1 MRRADTPMEVAIKG
15 ALAGLAGTVVLTLA
29 MRLAAQAGEDEAVAR
44 SEAPKGGPAEASP
57 PARLVGK
64 VAAGVF
70 DRELSPSLQ
79 GVLGHG
85 VHWGYGTLWGMIYG
99 LVQASIRFPHLLHGA
114 VLGLIVWLV
123 GPRGLVPAMNLG
135 PSVAEG
141 AAPRSGR
148 SLALHELYGWAVALV
163 FAALSRDG

>member
-29 MRLAAQAGEDEAVAR
+29 MRFAGRDGGDEAPAS
-44 SEAPKGGPAEASP
+44 SEAPRLGEAQTSP
-57 PARLVGK
+57 PAELVGR
-64 VAAGVF
+64 VASGIF
-70 DRELSPSLQ
+70 ERELSPDVQ
-79 GVLGHG
+79 DVLGHG
-85 VHWGYGTLWGMIYG
+85 VHWGYGALWGMIYG

-135 PSVAEG
+135 PSGEEG
-141 AAPRSGR
+141 AVPHSVRSF
-148 SLALHELYGWAVALV
+148 ALHEVYGWAVALV
-163 FAALSRDG
+163 FAGLSRGE